1 MKNLTWPKAIQTVL
15 EAAGE
20 PLPYREITERIL
32 KQGLKKRVGA
42 TPSQAVSAVL
52 TTDVKRGEPNSLF
65 ERVSP
70 GVYGLRGIPAPPV
83 RPPPPDEPHPIV
95 TSFGLYWDRA
105 GVDWK
110 RKPHIYGEYQPE
122 GAIQSD
128 LTPVDFGSQH
138 GIYLLHNAREVI
150 YVGRTTKGDLGK
162 RLSDH
167 TRDRLRGR
175 WTHFS
180 WFGFRP
186 VAEDGTL
193 GEKLS
198 DLPPDFGMEK
208 LIGAFEAIL
217 IEALEP
223 RQNRKQGDEF
233 GDIEYRQV
241 VSPAVKK
248 MRIQEAILGL
258 TE

>member
-1 MKNLTWPKAIQTVL
+1 MKDMTWQRAVETVL
-15 EAAGE
+15 GDSEK
-20 PLPYREITERIL
+20 PLHYREITERIL
-32 KQGLKKRVGA
+32 GRGLKKKVGA
-42 TPSQAVSAVL
+42 TPAATVSAVL
-52 TTDVKRGEPNSLF
+52 NVAVKKADSPF
-65 ERVSP
+65 EKIERAVFR
-70 GVYGLRGIPAPPV
+70 LRNAPPATAETDTTA
-83 RPPPPDEPHPIV
+83 DEAAPVI

-105 GVDWK
+105 AVGWT
-110 RKPHIYGEYQPE
+110 RKPSIYGEYQTD
-122 GAIQSD
+122 GAARSS
-128 LTPVDFGSQH
+128 LTRVNFGEQH
-138 GIYLLHNAREVI
+138 GIYLLHDAREVI
-150 YVGRTTKGDLGK
+150 YVGRTTKGALGK

-198 DLPPDFGMEK
+198 DLPADFDMEK

-241 VSPAVKK
+241 LDPTVEKK
-248 MRIQEAILGL
+248 RLQKAIADYM
-258 TE
+258 E